1 MQNEAGENVDLY
13 VPRKCSYT
21 HRLVAAKDHSSVQ
34 INVANVDPVT
44 GIATGDY
51 TPYCLGG
58 YIRFKSEGD
67 MALTTLV
74 KENDSKT
81 LVPEAAAE
89 E

>member
-21 HRLVAAKDHSSVQ
+21 NRLVSAKDHTSVQ

-51 TPYCLGG
+51 TPYCLCG

-67 MALTTLV
+67 MALTMLV
-74 KENDSKT
+74 QKNDSAVVT
-81 LVPEAAAE
+81 E
-89 E
+89 